1 MKYGLI
7 GEKLPHS
14 FSKIIH
20 AKIADYDYELKEL
33 KKSEL
38 KDFMLAKSFCAIN
51 VTIPYKQEVMKYL
64 DEISPSARKIGAV
77 NTVVNK
83 NGVLFGYNTDFLG
96 LEALIEKNGVSLK
109 GKTVLIL
116 GSGGTSLTALGVCEA
131 MGAKEAIRVSRSEKE
146 TCITYAD
153 LPEYSHAEIIIN
165 TTPAGMYP
173 NTDKSPLDLSIFKKL
188 EAVFDV
194 IYNPLRT
201 KLVLQAQDMGI
212 KAEGGLYMLVA
223 QAVYASEYFLD
234 KKYDKSLI
242 DKIYYSL
249 LSERENIV
257 LSGMPGSGKSTVGKI
272 LANALNKAFTD
283 TDEEIVKKEKIA
295 ISAIFE
301 KHGEEYFRILE
312 SEVIKEISL
321 ECSGSVIALGGGVVL
336 RIENVEELKK
346 NGRIYFLNRPID
358 DIVPT
363 ADRPLALNR
372 EALQKRF
379 DERYETYI
387 KTCDKEIK
395 VDDTAENIAERIRKD
410 CCYEIEN

>member
-14 FSKIIH
+14 FSGIIH

-38 KDFMLAKSFCAIN
+38 ESFMLAKSFCAVN

-64 DEISPSARKIGAV
+64 DEISPSAKKIGAV
-77 NTVVNK
+77 NTIVNK
-83 NGVLFGYNTDFLG
+83 NGVLYGYNTDFLG
-96 LEALIEKNGVSLK
+96 LKALIEKNGISLK

-116 GSGGTSLTALGVCEA
+116 GSGGTSLTALAVCEV
-131 MGAKEAIRVSRSEKE
+131 MGARALRVSRTEKE
-146 TCITYAD
+146 GCITYSD
-153 LPEYSHAEIIIN
+153 LSEYSNAEIIIN

-173 NTDKSPLDLSIFKKL
+173 ETDKSPLDLSDFKNS

-201 KLVLQAQDMGI
+201 ELVLQAEDMGI

-223 QAVYASEYFLD
+223 QAVYASELFLD

-242 DKIYYSL
+242 DKIYCSL

-272 LANALNKAFTD
+272 LANTLDKAFID
-283 TDEEIVKKEKIA
+283 TDEEIVKNEKIA

-301 KHGEEYFRILE
+301 KHGEAYFRDLE
-312 SEVIKEISL
+312 SKVIKKFSL
-321 ECSGSVIALGGGVVL
+321 ESSGSVIALGGGAVL
-336 RIENVEELKK
+336 RKENVTELKK
-346 NGRIYFLNRPID
+346 NGRIYFLNRPIA

-363 ADRPLALNR
+363 ADRPLALNK

-379 DERYETYI
+379 DERYQTYI

-395 VDDTAENIAERIRKD
+395 VDDTAENIAEKIRKD
-410 CCYEIEN
+410 YCYEIEN

>member
-20 AKIADYDYELKEL
+20 AQIADYDYELKEL

-38 KDFMLAKSFCAIN
+38 EQFMLAKPFCAVN

-64 DEISPSARKIGAV
+64 DEISPSAKKIGAV

-83 NGVLFGYNTDFLG
+83 NGVLYGYNTDFLG
-96 LEALIEKNGVSLK
+96 LGALIERKGVSLK

-116 GSGGTSLTALGVCEA
+116 GSGGTSLTALAVCEE
-131 MGAKEAIRVSRSEKE
+131 MGAKEALRVSRSKKE
-146 TCITYAD
+146 SCITYSD
-153 LPEYSHAEIIIN
+153 LSEYSAAEIIIN
-165 TTPAGMYP
+165 TTPVGMYP
-173 NTDKSPLDLSIFKKL
+173 ETDKTPLDLSEFKNL

-201 KLVLQAQDMGI
+201 KLILQARDIGI
-212 KAEGGLYMLVA
+212 QAEGGLYMLVA
-223 QAVYASEYFLD
+223 QAVYASELFLG
-234 KKYDKSLI
+234 KKYEKSLI

-249 LSERENIV
+249 LTRRENIV
-257 LSGMPGSGKSTVGKI
+257 LSGMPGSGKSTAGKL
-272 LANALNKAFTD
+272 LANALNKAFID
-283 TDEEIVKKEKIA
+283 TDEEIVKTEGIA
-295 ISAIFE
+295 ISAIFK
-301 KHGEEYFRILE
+301 KHGEDYFRDLE
-312 SEVIKEISL
+312 SEVIKKISL
-321 ECSGSVIALGGGVVL
+321 ECSGSVIALGGGAVL
-336 RIENVEELKK
+336 RKENVEELKK
-346 NGRIYFLNRPID
+346 NGKIYFLNRPVA

-379 DERYETYI
+379 DERYQTYI

-395 VDDTAENIAERIRKD
+395 VDDTAENIAEKIRKD
-410 CCYEIEN
+410 CCNEIEN